1 MTNIVERLRAAPCD
15 IGGDHP
21 DLHEQAADEIER
33 LTAENKCL
41 NDDLDFSC
49 VHAVEMS
56 AEIDTLTAEI
66 GRYRAA
72 LERIAE
78 GCDLSNEAQ
87 AIARE
92 ALDDE

>member
-1 MTNIVERLRAAPCD
+1 LRAAPCD

-33 LTAENKCL
+33 LRT
-41 NDDLDFSC
+41 
-49 VHAVEMS
+49 
-56 AEIDTLTAEI
+56 
-66 GRYRAA
+66 A